1 MDFGRIF
8 GIMNDVIIISALLG
22 LCIGSFLNVLIFRWH
37 ENKSPLRGRSQCPDC
52 HKTLRWFELIP
63 VLSFLL
69 QKGRCRHCQKQ
80 ISWQYPLVEI
90 ATAIL
95 FVLVFFQYSIF
106 NIQYFINLFII
117 CVLVVIFVYDLRFG
131 EIPHIFTWPIV
142 AILLLWN
149 LFSTDKQ
156 VGNLIAGILIG
167 GSWFAF
173 QYFVSRGRW
182 IGGGDIGLGALMGAI
197 LGWPSILVA
206 LFLAYVSGAIICL
219 PLLLLKKKA
228 LKSAIPF
235 GVFLVPAT
243 FITLWWGQNILDWYL
258 KII

>member
-1 MDFGRIF
+1 MKTGKAV
-8 GIMNDVIIISALLG
+8 VIAGAIILLILFLLG
-22 LCIGSFLNVLIFRWH
+22 VIIGSFLNVLIFRWH

-69 QKGRCRHCQKQ
+69 QKGRCRGCHQK
-80 ISWQYPLVEI
+80 ISWQYPLVEL
-90 ATAIL
+90 ATALL
-95 FVLVFFQYSIF
+95 FVSVSIF
-106 NIQYFINLFII
+106 NQPQIYYFIAS
-117 CVLVVIFVYDLRFG
+117 VLMVIFVYDLRFG

-142 AILLLWN
+142 AILLLWS